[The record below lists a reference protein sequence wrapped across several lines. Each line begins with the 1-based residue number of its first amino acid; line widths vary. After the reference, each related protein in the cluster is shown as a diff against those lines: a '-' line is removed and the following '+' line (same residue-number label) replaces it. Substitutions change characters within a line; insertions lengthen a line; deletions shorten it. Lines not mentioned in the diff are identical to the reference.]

1 MKRFRLV
8 VLTAGATLVLA
19 AAAESQAP
27 ATPTGNGANGKRLY
41 EADGCY
47 QCHGYAGQGGRDGPR
62 IAATALNAQALIRY
76 VRRPFGAMPAF
87 TEKVLSEQELTDIYA
102 YLKAF
107 PPAKAAKD
115 IPLLDQLRDK

>member
-1 MKRFRLV
+1 MTKLT
-8 VLTAGATLVLA
+8 VLGLTSVAMLFLSAF
-19 AAAESQAP
+19 AEPQAP
-27 ATPTGNGANGKRLY
+27 ATGNAANGKRLF

-47 QCHGYAGQGGRDGPR
+47 QCHGYAAQGGRDGPR
-62 IAATALNAQALIRY
+62 LAAAALNAQALIRY

-87 TEKVLSEQELTDIYA
+87 TEKVLSEQDLTDIHA

-107 PPAKAAKD
+107 PVAKAAKD